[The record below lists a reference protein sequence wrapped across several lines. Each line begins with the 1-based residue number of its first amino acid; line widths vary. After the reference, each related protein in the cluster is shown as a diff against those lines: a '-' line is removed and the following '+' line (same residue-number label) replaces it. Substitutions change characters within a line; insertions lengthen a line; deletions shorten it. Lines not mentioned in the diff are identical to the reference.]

1 MFVNDL
7 SGMWSSMAPALGN
20 HLWQSTLF
28 ALVAGLLTL
37 TMRKSHAQAR
47 YALWLAASLKFLL
60 PFSLLVSIGNH
71 LANDRLWSTG
81 STARQAGSYYFL
93 MEQVTGPLKQGA
105 MPAIFPVASATSAP
119 SAIHLLPATLAAIW
133 LCGFLAV
140 LMLWC
145 ARWRRVS
152 AAMRQAVP
160 LREGRE
166 VEALR
171 RLERLAP
178 PRKSIELRWSPT
190 TLEPGIFGIIR
201 PVLVWPEGISRH
213 LDDSQLE
220 AILAHELC
228 HVRRRDNL
236 AALIHMAVEALFW
249 FHPLVWWLGARLI
262 EERERA
268 CDEEVLHLGG
278 EPRIYAESILKACEF
293 SVESPL
299 ACVAGVTGADLK
311 KRIVR
316 IMTGRAQLKV
326 SARQKLLLAA
336 AAFLAVAAPVG
347 FGLALGSHGQAGQVP
362 APGAASEA
370 ETPLA
375 STAKFEV
382 ASIKHNKPSGP
393 GMMFR
398 IDNPEGDG
406 RFYATGP
413 TVKMLLTMAYHVQ
426 DSQIVGGPGWIN
438 SEQFDI
444 QAKGD
449 SALDEQLKKL
459 SEPEQALVKRHM
471 LQELLADRFGLKLHH
486 ETRDLPIY
494 ALVVAKNGPKIEKAK
509 DTEASPPEGPGGA
522 PLATQGP
529 GDGPGTPNGPCR
541 GPGAPGSPCQL
552 KGVGMTMRGGEQ
564 HIEFR
569 DSPLAFF
576 AEILSHTVNRT
587 VIDKTGLEG
596 RYNFSAHWVP
606 DMGMMRMGAAKM
618 GPGPA
623 GPGPISAGPGS
634 AGENVAIGGAGAPA
648 GAGPETAQ
656 SSDASGPSIFTA
668 LQEQLG
674 LKLQSEKG
682 PVDVLVIDQVEEPS
696 EN

>member
-1 MFVNDL
+1 MIVNNL
-7 SGMWSSMAPALGN
+7 SALWSSLMPALGN

-28 ALVAGLLTL
+28 AAVAGLLTL
-37 TMRKSHAQAR
+37 TLRKNHAQAR
-47 YALWLAASLKFLL
+47 YVLWLAASVKFLI
-60 PFSLLVSIGNH
+60 PFSLLVV
-71 LANDRLWSTG
+71 L
-81 STARQAGSYYFL
+81 GSYL
-93 MEQVTGPLKQGA
+93 ARPTAELR
-105 MPAIFPVASATSAP
+105 SAP
-119 SAIHLLPATLAAIW
+119 SGALYFAMEEVSQPFAQPVTPPVSPITPSMASTSAIHLLPAALAAVW
-133 LCGFLAV
+133 LCGFLTV
-140 LMLWC
+140 LLIWC
-145 ARWRRVS
+145 ARWWRIS
-152 AAMRQAVP
+152 AAMRQTAP
-160 LREGRE
+160 ANEGRE

-171 RLERLAP
+171 RLERLEGL
-178 PRKSIELRWSPT
+178 RKPIELRLSPT

-201 PVLVWPEGISRH
+201 PVLVWPEGISEH
-213 LDDSQLE
+213 LGDTHLE
-220 AILAHELC
+220 AIVAHEIR

-236 AALIHMAVEALFW
+236 AAALHMLVEALFW

-268 CDEEVLHLGG
+268 CDEGVLQSGRA
-278 EPRIYAESILKACEF
+278 PKVYAESILKACEF

-316 IMTGRAQLKV
+316 IMTERAQLKLSV
-326 SARQKLLLAA
+326 RQKLLLAA

-347 FGLALGSHGQAGQVP
+347 FGLALGSHGQAGQIP
-362 APGAASEA
+362 APGAAASPA

-426 DSQIVGGPGWIN
+426 DSQIVGAPGWIN

-459 SEPEQALVKRHM
+459 SEPQQALVKRHM

-618 GPGPA
+618 DPGPA